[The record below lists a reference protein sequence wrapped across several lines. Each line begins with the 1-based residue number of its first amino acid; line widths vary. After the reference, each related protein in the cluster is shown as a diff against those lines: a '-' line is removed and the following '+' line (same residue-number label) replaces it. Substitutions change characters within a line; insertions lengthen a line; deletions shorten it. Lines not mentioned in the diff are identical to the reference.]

1 MSRARLDRTTQ
12 PGAASLARDQQIATP
27 ALLAFAKLAPMTI
40 EAEQPS
46 YYALRVCPLAE
57 APHWWTSARAAGDG
71 APLAIQA
78 ILAGR
83 TRVEVS
89 AEEATAAL
97 SFARTLPGWDPEH
110 PTPVWVYPAAPT
122 EA

>member
-1 MSRARLDRTTQ
+1 MT
-12 PGAASLARDQQIATP
+12 
-27 ALLAFAKLAPMTI
+27 APTK
-40 EAEQPS
+40 PTKPPP

-57 APHWWTSARAAGDG
+57 APQWWAAARVAADG
-71 APLAIQA
+71 APHAIQA

-97 SFARTLPGWDPEH
+97 AFAQTLEGWDPERLA
-110 PTPVWVYPAAPT
+110 PVWVYPAAPG
-122 EA
+122 AP